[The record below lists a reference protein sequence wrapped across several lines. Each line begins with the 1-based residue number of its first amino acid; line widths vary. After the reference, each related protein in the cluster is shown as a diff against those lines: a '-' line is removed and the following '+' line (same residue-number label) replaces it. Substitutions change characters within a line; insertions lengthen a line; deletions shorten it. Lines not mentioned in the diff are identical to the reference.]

1 MDSSTFIATI
11 NRLNRE
17 NEILLRGIEDINNE
31 KQKVINNNLHGIKE
45 FFRSKGI
52 FLKKDSENSRENI
65 LKDLDEK
72 IAEKNKGI
80 EDNKK
85 QIQEIE
91 NHPDYE
97 KARARDEKEKE
108 RLNFRYR

>member
-1 MDSSTFIATI
+1 MDSSTFIDTI

-17 NEILLRGIEDINNE
+17 NEILLRGIEEINNE
-31 KQKVINNNLHGIKE
+31 KQKVINNKLHG
-45 FFRSKGI
+45 FNDLFRS
-52 FLKKDSENSRENI
+52 KDSENTKTNI
-65 LKDLDEK
+65 LKDLDAK
-72 IAEKNKGI
+72 IGEKNNEI

-97 KARARDEKEKE
+97 KARARYEKE
-108 RLNFRYR
+108 RERLYFRYR